1 MTSPITLVEIGG
13 VALNLD
19 DVEYQVSVQH
29 GRNDV
34 TSQPE
39 ASTAQIVIRGAS
51 GVAAKMSDPVV
62 IQAYGFDRFTGEISD
77 LTISHLSTT
86 PPTAVTTVIA
96 MGNLAKLGLIET
108 TDTTYPH
115 ETVRDR
121 AEKILD
127 DSGLTYVNGGSDTLE
142 LHSLNSSETELQ
154 PVINALQQ
162 LCEWSG
168 ATFFDTPEG
177 LIAFESYGTRGLTA
191 FAAIWT
197 ALPEPWTFYSQ
208 SWDSF
213 PTAIATYTFPSSG
226 VIWSPTWTQ
235 TLEALIN
242 DVTVTYGSTGQ
253 NEEQSDDAA
262 SIALYGRRQYT
273 LDTRL
278 RNSGDASDRAGN
290 ILTAQANPLWNM
302 GQISVYVDLL
312 SLPDRDRVMALVN
325 GATVT
330 VPNLPEPAP
339 YSSFQGIVEG
349 WGETY
354 TPGQHII
361 TFSIS
366 DPRYSYQTIQWQN
379 IDPTL
384 IWGDV
389 NSDVAWYNVVN
400 ADDLIAA

>member
-1 MTSPITLVEIGG
+1 MTSPITLVEIAG

-19 DVEYQVSVQH
+19 DVEYQVQVQH

-39 ASTAQIVIRGAS
+39 ASSASITVRGS
-51 GVAAKMSDPVV
+51 QGIAAKMSDPVV

-77 LTISHLSTT
+77 LTITHLSTT
-86 PPTAVTTVIA
+86 PPTAVTTVTA
-96 MGNLAKLGLIET
+96 MGNLSKLGLRET
-108 TDTTYPH
+108 TDTSYPH

-121 AEKILD
+121 AEKILTD
-127 DSGLTYVNGGSDTLE
+127 GGLPFLNGGDDVLE
-142 LHSLNSSETELQ
+142 LHSLNSSETEIQ
-154 PVINALQQ
+154 PVLAALSQ
-162 LCEWSG
+162 LAEWSG
-168 ATFFDTPEG
+168 ATYFDTPEG
-177 LIAFESYGTRGLTA
+177 LISFESYGTRGITA
-191 FAAIWT
+191 FAATWT
-197 ALPEPWTFYSQ
+197 SLVEPWTFYSQ
-208 SWDSF
+208 AWDSF
-213 PTAIATYTFPSSG
+213 PTTIQSYEFPSSG

-242 DVTVTYGSTGQ
+242 DVIVTYGSTGQ
-253 NEEQSDDAA
+253 NEEQSDDST
-262 SIALYGRRQYT
+262 SIGLYGRRAYR

-278 RNSGDASDRAGN
+278 RNSGDASSRAGS

-312 SLPDRDRVMALVN
+312 GSTDRDRVLALVN

-366 DPRYSYQTIQWQN
+366 DPRYSYQTATWSEV
-379 IDPTL
+379 DGAL

-389 NSDVAWYNVVN
+389 NPTVAWYNVVN
-400 ADDLIAA
+400 ADDLLAA

>member
-1 MTSPITLVEIGG
+1 MTSPITLVDIAG
-13 VALNLD
+13 VALDLS

-29 GRNDV
+29 GRNGV
-34 TSQPE
+34 TNQPE
-39 ASTAQIVIRGAS
+39 ASTAQIVIRGTS
-51 GVAAKMSDPVV
+51 GVTAKMSDPVV

-77 LTISHLSTT
+77 LRITHLSTT

-96 MGNLAKLGLIET
+96 MGNLAKLGLRQT

-115 ETVRDR
+115 ETVRAR
-121 AEKILD
+121 AEKILTD
-127 DSGLTYVNGGSDTLE
+127 GGLSYLNGASDTLE
-142 LHSLNSSETELQ
+142 LHSLNSSETQLQ
-154 PVINALQQ
+154 PVLQALAE
-162 LCEWSG
+162 LAEWSG
-168 ATFFDTPEG
+168 STYFDTPEG
-177 LIAFESYGTRGLTA
+177 LISFESYGTRGITA
-191 FAAIWT
+191 FAATWQSVV
-197 ALPEPWTFYSQ
+197 EPWTFYSQ
-208 SWDSF
+208 TWDSF
-213 PTAIATYTFPSSG
+213 PTAIASYEFPSSG

-235 TLEALIN
+235 TLESLIN

-253 NEEQSDDAA
+253 NEEQADDAA
-262 SIALYGRRQYT
+262 SIALYGRRAYT

-278 RNSGDASDRAGN
+278 RNSADASLRAGAV
-290 ILTAQANPLWNM
+290 LTAQANPLWNM

-312 SLPDRDRVMALVN
+312 TNTDRDRVLALVN

-366 DPRYSYQTIQWQN
+366 DPRYSYETVTWN
-379 IDPTL
+379 EIDGAL

-389 NSDVAWYNVVN
+389 NPTVAWYNVVN
-400 ADDLIAA
+400 ADDLLAA

>member
-1 MTSPITLVEIGG
+1 VTSPITLVDIAG
-13 VALNLD
+13 VALDLS

-29 GRNDV
+29 GRNGV
-34 TSQPE
+34 TNQPE
-39 ASTAQIVIRGAS
+39 ASTAQIVIRGTS
-51 GVAAKMSDPVV
+51 GVTAKMSDPVV

-77 LTISHLSTT
+77 LRITHLSTT

-96 MGNLAKLGLIET
+96 MGNLAKLGLRQT

-115 ETVRDR
+115 ETVRAR
-121 AEKILD
+121 AEKILTD
-127 DSGLTYVNGGSDTLE
+127 GGLSYLNGASDTLE
-142 LHSLNSSETELQ
+142 LHSLNSSETQLQ
-154 PVINALQQ
+154 PVLQALAE
-162 LCEWSG
+162 LAEWSG
-168 ATFFDTPEG
+168 STYFDTPEG
-177 LIAFESYGTRGLTA
+177 LISFESYGTRGITA
-191 FAAIWT
+191 FAATWQSVV
-197 ALPEPWTFYSQ
+197 EPWTFYSQ
-208 SWDSF
+208 TWDSF
-213 PTAIATYTFPSSG
+213 PTAIASYEFPSSG

-235 TLEALIN
+235 TLESLIN

-253 NEEQSDDAA
+253 NEEQADDAA
-262 SIALYGRRQYT
+262 SIALYGRRAYT

-278 RNSGDASDRAGN
+278 RNSADASLRAGAV
-290 ILTAQANPLWNM
+290 LTAQANPLWNM

-312 SLPDRDRVMALVN
+312 TNTDRDRVLALVN

-366 DPRYSYQTIQWQN
+366 DPRYSYETVTWN
-379 IDPTL
+379 EIDGAL

-389 NSDVAWYNVVN
+389 NPTVAWYNVVN
-400 ADDLIAA
+400 ADDLLAA

>member
-1 MTSPITLVEIGG
+1 MTSPITSITIAG

-19 DVEYQVSVQH
+19 DVEYQVQVQH

-39 ASTAQIVIRGAS
+39 ASSASITVRGS
-51 GVAAKMSDPVV
+51 QGIAAKMSDPVV

-77 LTISHLSTT
+77 LQMTHLSTT
-86 PPTAVTTVIA
+86 PPTAVTTVTA
-96 MGNLAKLGLIET
+96 MGNLAKLGLRET
-108 TDTTYPH
+108 TDTSYPH

-121 AEKILD
+121 AEKILTD
-127 DSGLTYVNGGSDTLE
+127 GGLTYLNGGNDVLE

-154 PVINALQQ
+154 PVLAALAQ
-162 LCEWSG
+162 LAEWSG
-168 ATFFDTPEG
+168 ATYFDTPEG
-177 LIAFESYGTRGLTA
+177 LISFESYGNRGLTA
-191 FAAIWT
+191 FASTWQS
-197 ALPEPWTFYSQ
+197 LPQPWSTYSQ
-208 SWDSF
+208 TWDSF
-213 PTAIATYTFPSSG
+213 PTGIASYEFPSSG

-253 NEEQSDDAA
+253 NEEQSDDST
-262 SIALYGRRQYT
+262 SISLYGRRAYR

-278 RNSGDASDRAGN
+278 RNSGDASSRAGS

-302 GQISVYVDLL
+302 GQISVYVDFLGTT
-312 SLPDRDRVMALVN
+312 DRDRVLALVN

-366 DPRYSYQTIQWQN
+366 DPRYSYQTVPWN
-379 IDPTL
+379 LIDGAL
-384 IWGDV
+384 EWGDV
-389 NSDVAWYNVVN
+389 NPTVAWYNVVN
-400 ADDLIAA
+400 ADDLLAA

>member
-1 MTSPITLVEIGG
+1 MTSPITLVEIAG

-19 DVEYQVSVQH
+19 DVEYQVQVQH

-39 ASTAQIVIRGAS
+39 ASSASITIRGS
-51 GVAAKMSDPVV
+51 QGIAAQMSDPVV
-62 IQAYGFDRFTGEISD
+62 IQAYGFDRFHGEISD
-77 LTISHLSTT
+77 LQITHLSTT
-86 PPTAVTTVIA
+86 PPTAVTTVTA
-96 MGNLAKLGLIET
+96 MGNLSKLGLRET

-121 AEKILD
+121 AEKILTD
-127 DSGLTYVNGGSDTLE
+127 GGLAFLNGGDDVLE
-142 LHSLNSSETELQ
+142 LHSLNSSETEIQ
-154 PVINALQQ
+154 PVLAALSQ
-162 LCEWSG
+162 LAEWSG
-168 ATFFDTPEG
+168 ATYFDTPEG
-177 LIAFESYGTRGLTA
+177 LISFESYGSRGITA
-191 FAAIWT
+191 FAATWQSLT
-197 ALPEPWTFYSQ
+197 QPWTFYSQ
-208 SWDSF
+208 TWDSF
-213 PTAIATYTFPSSG
+213 PTTIASYEFPSSG

-242 DVTVTYGSTGQ
+242 DVTVTYGSTGGS
-253 NEEQSDDAA
+253 EVQSDDTA
-262 SIALYGRRQYT
+262 SISLYGRRAYR

-278 RNSGDASDRAGN
+278 RLSADATSRAGS

-312 SLPDRDRVMALVN
+312 GTTDRDRVLALVN

-366 DPRYSYQTIQWQN
+366 DPRYSYQTATWSEV
-379 IDPTL
+379 DLAL

-389 NSDVAWYNVVN
+389 NPTVAWYNVVN
-400 ADDLIAA
+400 ADDLLAA

>member
-1 MTSPITLVEIGG
+1 MTSPITLIEVGG
-13 VALNLD
+13 VALDLS
-19 DVEYQVSVQH
+19 DVEYQINVQH

-39 ASTAQIVIRGAS
+39 ASTAQITIRGAS
-51 GVAAKMSDPVV
+51 GVSAKMSDPVT

-77 LTISHLSTT
+77 LTIRHLSTT
-86 PPTAVTTVIA
+86 PPTAITTLIA
-96 MGNLAKLGLIET
+96 MGNLSKLGLRT
-108 TDTTYPH
+108 TTATTYPN
-115 ETVRDR
+115 ESVRDR
-121 AEKILD
+121 AEKILTD
-127 DSGLTYVNGGSDTLE
+127 GGLPYLNGGNDTLQV
-142 LHSLNSSETELQ
+142 HSQGAGDTEPETVLD
-154 PVINALQQ
+154 ALQS
-162 LCEWSG
+162 LSAWSG
-168 ATFFDTPEG
+168 STFFDTPAG
-177 LIAFESYGTRGLTA
+177 LISFESYGTRGLTA
-191 FAAIWT
+191 YAATWQS
-197 ALPEPWTFYSQ
+197 LPFPWTTYAEA
-208 SWDSF
+208 WDSF
-213 PTAIATYTFPSSG
+213 PTTIASYTFPTHG

-235 TLEALIN
+235 RLEALIN
-242 DVTVTYGSTGQ
+242 DVTVTYGSQGQ
-253 NEEQSDDAA
+253 NEEQADDSA
-262 SIALYGRRQYT
+262 SIALYGRRSYV

-278 RNSGDASDRAGN
+278 RQSVDASTRAGA

-312 SLPDRDRVMALVN
+312 GTTDRDRVLALVN

-339 YSSFQGIVEG
+339 YTSFTGIVEG

-366 DPRYSYQTIQWQN
+366 DPRYSYETVTWAEV
-379 IDPTL
+379 DSAL

-389 NSDVAWYNVVN
+389 NPDVAWYNVVT